1 MINIQYCIEEENSPN
16 VFYHLSILSGP
27 FLASLAGSILCL
39 IPVPNVLEQPKYAF
53 LEVTLRNLSGG
64 LLHFGQMMIRTV
76 YWSKFTFE
84 KRMKTYFL
92 MLGLEIFMLFSI
104 FMIYYYVWIIHFAF
118 AYPLPLGHLVAG
130 SITAIVIAIA
140 AAFR

>member
-1 MINIQYCIEEENSPN
+1 MINVYYCIAEENSPN
-16 VFYHLSILSGP
+16 IFYHLSILSGP

-39 IPVPNVLEQPKYAF
+39 IPVPNVLEQPAYAF
-53 LEVTLRNLSGG
+53 LEVALRNLSGG
-64 LLHFGQMMIRTV
+64 LLQLGQMMIRTV

-84 KRMKTYFL
+84 KKMRTYVL

-104 FMIYYYVWIIHFAF
+104 FLIYYYVWTVGF

-130 SITAIVIAIA
+130 SITATAIAIA
-140 AAFR
+140 SAFR